1 MMKKNKVIA
10 GFGEIM
16 LRLAAPG
23 RKRLTQSLPG
33 ELVATY
39 GGGEANVCAAV
50 AALGGKAC
58 YLTVLPDNPVSKAFA
73 AEMRSLN
80 VDTDRIVY
88 TPQGRMGIYFVE
100 HGAAQRGSG
109 VWYDREH
116 SAIAEMA
123 PEEYDFAALLQ
134 GVDHLHVTG
143 ITPALSR
150 HAYLAT
156 LQMVQTAQEMNC
168 TVSCDLN
175 YRKKLWNW
183 EPGTS
188 KSDLAGRC
196 MQEIVSFAD
205 IIIGNEA
212 DAADVFGIAPDAGD
226 VEKGDL
232 DVQSYLSVASRLAA
246 RFPRA
251 KWIATT
257 LRGSVSAD
265 FNYWGGMIYDCGAK
279 KSYLAPLNEQGEYE
293 PYAIR
298 DIVDRF
304 GGGDSFSG
312 SLIYALNSE
321 KYAHPADAIR
331 FAVAASCLK
340 HAIEGDYNRVD
351 ESEVV
356 ALMNGNASG
365 RVVR

>member
-1 MMKKNKVIA
+1 MAKKTLIA
-10 GFGEIM
+10 GFGEVM

-23 RKRLTQSLPG
+23 RKRLAQALPG
-33 ELVATY
+33 ELTATY

-50 AALGGKAC
+50 AALGGSAR

-73 AEMRSLN
+73 AEMRALN
-80 VDTDRIVY
+80 VDASRIVY
-88 TPQGRMGIYFVE
+88 TKNGRMGIYFVE

-123 PEEYDFAALLQ
+123 AEDYDFAAMLE
-134 GVDHLHVTG
+134 GVTHLHITG
-143 ITPALSR
+143 ITPALSCN
-150 HAYLAT
+150 AYRAT
-156 LQMVQTAQEMNC
+156 REMAKWAKKLNC

-183 EPGTS
+183 EPGTE
-188 KSDLAGRC
+188 KNVLAGRC
-196 MQEIVSFAD
+196 MKEIVAFAD

-212 DAADVFGIAPDAGD
+212 DAADVFGIKPDCGD

-232 DVQSYLSVASRLAA
+232 DAAAYLSVAQRLAEM
-246 RFPRA
+246 FPQA
-251 KWIATT
+251 KLIATT

-265 FNYWGGMIYDCGAK
+265 FNYWGGMIYDCSNGE
-279 KSYLAPLNEQGEYE
+279 SYLAPLDSNGKYE

-321 KYAHPADAIR
+321 KYAHPADAIK

-340 HAIEGDYNRVD
+340 HSIEGDYNLIS
-351 ESEVV
+351 ESEAVN
-356 ALMNGNASG
+356 LMKGNASG

>member
-1 MMKKNKVIA
+1 MAQKAVIA
-10 GFGEIM
+10 GFGEVM

-23 RKRLTQSLPG
+23 RKRLSQALPG

-50 AALGGKAC
+50 ASLGGEAR

-73 AEMRSLN
+73 SEMRALN
-80 VDTDRIVY
+80 VNADKIVY
-88 TPQGRMGIYFVE
+88 TKNGRMGIYFVE

-123 PEEYDFAALLQ
+123 PEDYDFAAMLE
-134 GVDHLHVTG
+134 GVTHLHITG
-143 ITPALSR
+143 ITPALSCN
-150 HAYLAT
+150 AYLAT
-156 LQMVQTAQEMNC
+156 LEMAKTAKQLNC

-183 EPGTS
+183 EPGTE
-188 KSDLAGRC
+188 KSVLAGRC
-196 MQEIVSFAD
+196 MQQIVSYAD

-212 DAADVFGIAPDAGD
+212 DAADVFGIVPETGN
-226 VEKGDL
+226 VETGDL
-232 DVQSYLSVASRLAA
+232 DAAAYLSVAQRLAEK
-246 RFPRA
+246 FPQA
-251 KWIATT
+251 KLIATT

-265 FNYWGGMIYDCGAK
+265 FNYWGGMIYDCAAREA
-279 KSYLAPLNEQGEYE
+279 YLAPLDANGNYE

-321 KYAHPADAIR
+321 KYSHPRDAIK

-340 HAIEGDYNRVD
+340 HSIEGDYNIVS

-356 ALMNGNASG
+356 NLMKGNASG